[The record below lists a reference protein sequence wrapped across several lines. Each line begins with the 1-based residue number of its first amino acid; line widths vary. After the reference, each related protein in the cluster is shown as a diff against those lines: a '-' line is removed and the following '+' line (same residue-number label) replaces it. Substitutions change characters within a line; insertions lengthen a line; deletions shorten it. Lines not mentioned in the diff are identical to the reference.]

1 MRLSMMAARSENNV
15 IGLDSEIPWRV
26 EGEQPLFK
34 AMTHN
39 HWLLVGRNTFASM
52 GLLPRRKYAVISNT
66 LSQPGDNSFLVFG
79 SVDEAIKKL
88 SEVSDHVFIAGG
100 GQIYQSAIEIV
111 DHIHLSTIHC
121 QVDGNVFFPSIP
133 ESFHVV
139 FEQDF
144 SSNIDYTYQ
153 IWSKR

>member
-1 MRLSMMAARSENNV
+1 MRLSIMAARSENNV
-15 IGLDSEIPWRV
+15 IGLDSAIPWKV
-26 EGEQPLFK
+26 DGEQLLFK

-39 HWLLVGRNTFASM
+39 HWLIVGRATFVSM

-66 LSQPGDNSFLVFG
+66 LTQPSDNSFFVFS
-79 SVDEAIKKL
+79 SVDQAIIRL

-100 GQIYQSAIEIV
+100 GQIYNSLIDMV
-111 DHIHLSTIHC
+111 DCIHLSTIHC
-121 QVDGNVFFPSIP
+121 HVDGNVFFPSIP
-133 ESFHVV
+133 ESFDVV

>member
-1 MRLSMMAARSENNV
+1 MRLSIMAARSENNV
-15 IGLDSEIPWRV
+15 IGLESAIPWKV
-26 EGEQPLFK
+26 EGEQLLFK

-39 HWLLVGRNTFASM
+39 HWVIVVRNTFASM
-52 GLLPRRKYAVISNT
+52 GILSNRRYAVISNT
-66 LSQPGDNSFLVFG
+66 LGQPSDNSFLVF
-79 SVDEAIKKL
+79 SSFEKAIKKL
-88 SEVSDHVFIAGG
+88 SEVSDHAFIAGG
-100 GQIYQSAIEIV
+100 GQLYKSVIDIV
-111 DHIHLSTIHC
+111 DFIHLSTIHC
-121 QVDGNVFFPSIP
+121 HVDGNVFFPSVP